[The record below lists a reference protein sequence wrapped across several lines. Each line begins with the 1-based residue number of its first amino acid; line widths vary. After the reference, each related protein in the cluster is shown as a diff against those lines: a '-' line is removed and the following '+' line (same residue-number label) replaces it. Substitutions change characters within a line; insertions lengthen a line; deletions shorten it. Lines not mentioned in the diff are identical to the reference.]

1 MSAPLGQMPALRKAL
16 GVEGNSYLVG
26 QRVCQRANTLG
37 KAEYEKYGGID
48 AQRDGGIATFDT
60 GQGIAANK
68 GELGDNS
75 HCQPTSFACGR
86 NILSKLS
93 ARLSD
98 RQWQRGGQHVGEG
111 KSVAVRCVSGGC
123 RCIYK

>member
-68 GELGDNS
+68 GALGDNS
-75 HCQPTSFACGR
+75 HCKPTSFACGR

-93 ARLSD
+93 ERLADKIGRASC
-98 RQWQRGGQHVGEG
+98 RERGGRDGRIAG
-111 KSVAVRCVSGGC
+111 
-123 RCIYK
+123 

>member
-1 MSAPLGQMPALRKAL
+1 MSAPLGRMPALRKAL

-68 GELGDNS
+68 GALGDNS
-75 HCQPTSFACGR
+75 QCQLTSFACGR
-86 NILSKLS
+86 NILYKLND
-93 ARLSD
+93 RLAD
-98 RQWQRGGQHVGEG
+98 RQGNGER
-111 KSVAVRCVSGGC
+111 KSKRNN
-123 RCIYK
+123 